1 MESLEQHGHVG
12 VPPRPCH
19 PAENLNHIA
28 GGLAEFHLSPTAS
41 VINRVLLQFV
51 TMSTTITA
59 LLGHVAGGG
68 DLSQDEMSAAID
80 AIMRGAWANE
90 QIALLLTGL
99 AAKRET
105 VDEIAGAAQAMR
117 RHMTPIRS
125 RHAEVLD
132 TCGTGGGDSAL
143 FNVSTTAAIVAAA
156 AGVPVAKHGN
166 RSITSRSGS
175 ADVLAELGVNIN
187 ATVAQVEACLDEL
200 GLCFCF
206 APLMHPSM
214 KHVSAVRKQLGIRT
228 IFNILGPL
236 VNPAGACYQ
245 LLGAGRPELRPLL
258 AGAIAQLG
266 TKRTL
271 VVSGSDGLGDVTL
284 AGTTYVSDVV
294 ATGGSPIDAAA
305 GEPPAATIREFT
317 WQPEDFG
324 IARASLDSLKID
336 SPATSA
342 AVIRKLLA
350 GERGPARDI
359 VVLNAAAGLI
369 VAGKATDPI
378 AAAKLAAEAINSGS
392 AADLLARLVE
402 LSHAHI

>member
-1 MESLEQHGHVG
+1 
-12 VPPRPCH
+12 
-19 PAENLNHIA
+19 
-28 GGLAEFHLSPTAS
+28 
-41 VINRVLLQFV
+41 
-51 TMSTTITA
+51 
-59 LLGHVAGGG
+59 
-68 DLSQDEMSAAID
+68 
-80 AIMRGAWANE
+80 
-90 QIALLLTGL
+90 
-99 AAKRET
+99 
-105 VDEIAGAAQAMR
+105 MR

-132 TCGTGGGDSAL
+132 TCGTGGGDSKL

-175 ADVLAELGVNIN
+175 ADVLDELGVNIN
-187 ATVAQVEACLDEL
+187 ATVSQVEACLDKL

-214 KHVSAVRKQLGIRT
+214 KHVAAVRKKLGIRT

-236 VNPAGACYQ
+236 LNPARACCQ

-258 AGAIAQLG
+258 AGAIAKLG

-271 VVSGSDGLGDVTL
+271 VVSGDDGVGDVTL
-284 AGTTYVSDVV
+284 TGTTNVTEIV
-294 ATGGSPIDAAA
+294 AEDESVIGPT
-305 GEPPAATIREFT
+305 REFT

-324 IARASLDSLKID
+324 IARASLDGLKVD
-336 SPATSA
+336 GPAESA
-342 AVIRKLLA
+342 PIIRKILA

-369 VAGKATDPI
+369 VAGKTTDPKT
-378 AAAKLAAEAINSGS
+378 AAAMAASAIDCGA
-392 AADLLARLVE
+392 AADLLARLAAR
-402 LSHAHI
+402 SHEPA